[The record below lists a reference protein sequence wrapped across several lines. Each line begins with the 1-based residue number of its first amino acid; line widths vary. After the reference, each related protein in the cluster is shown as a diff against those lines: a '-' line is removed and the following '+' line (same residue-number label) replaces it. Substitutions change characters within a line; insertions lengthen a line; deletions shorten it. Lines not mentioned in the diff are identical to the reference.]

1 MKNITFILVQ
11 IDDLNHKFD
20 CLDQLQE
27 NGWVYPAEPVDE
39 IQLDSSSTSNET
51 DVSLSAPS
59 SQEASLLFF
68 SPQPAVSN
76 LSLNFS
82 KMTTARKR
90 FSFTRASIM
99 SQTVYFGDDEEDEES
114 SGQSVIKEELVDEV
128 LPSSQTTRHGIY
140 N

>member
-20 CLDQLQE
+20 CLDQLRE

-68 SPQPAVSN
+68 SPQSAVSN

-99 SQTVYFGDDEEDEES
+99 SPVYFGDDEEDEES
-114 SGQSVIKEELVDEV
+114 SGESVIKEELVDEV